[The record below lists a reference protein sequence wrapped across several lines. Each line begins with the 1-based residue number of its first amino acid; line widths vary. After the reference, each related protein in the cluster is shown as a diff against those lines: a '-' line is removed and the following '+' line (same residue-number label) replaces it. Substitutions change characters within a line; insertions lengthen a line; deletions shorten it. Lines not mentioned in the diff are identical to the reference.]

1 MIPQLLRTKSTFSRQ
16 PEEPTA
22 QLFEQFHEPPYG
34 ADFRSIDFAV
44 DGFFLLAERFHS
56 LFADDFFGQ
65 DQAHDVVVAHAE
77 SGLELVLPIFD
88 AVTLAEYLECL
99 DVCLG
104 IVYQYAVHIEQD
116 SPYHFVVF

>member
-1 MIPQLLRTKSTFSRQ
+1 MRTRSVVTKLTVVASCWGESVSREC
-16 PEEPTA
+16 PSSRIS
-22 QLFEQFHEPPYG
+22 PPSRSPRP
-34 ADFRSIDFAV
+34 AIARSRVDFP
-44 DGFFLLAERFHS
+44 
-56 LFADDFFGQ
+56 
-65 DQAHDVVVAHAE
+65 VVVTHAE

>member
-16 PEEPTA
+16 PEEPTDGAADSATA

-65 DQAHDVVVAHAE
+65 DQAHDVVVTHAE

-104 IVYQYAVHIEQD
+104 IVYQYAVHIE
-116 SPYHFVVF
+116 

>member
-1 MIPQLLRTKSTFSRQ
+1 MISTPVGTVALVRAVQL
-16 PEEPTA
+16 
-22 QLFEQFHEPPYG
+22 
-34 ADFRSIDFAV
+34 
-44 DGFFLLAERFHS
+44 
-56 LFADDFFGQ
+56 
-65 DQAHDVVVAHAE
+65 
-77 SGLELVLPIFD
+77 FD